1 MRILRVADHKT
12 MPWKNGGGVTTEIA
26 VFPTNAGLDDFLWRV
41 STARVEQDGPFSMFP
56 GVDRSLSILEGE
68 GLDLAIDGEP
78 VRLTKGSVPYAFAAD
93 VPVGS
98 RLIGGA
104 VVDLNVMTR
113 RGLCLSDISRIQVAA
128 VEQVGNPDALTML
141 LPRVRLPI
149 ALGARRDVVEPGDL
163 VLLDPGEAIS
173 LHADIEGEA
182 FVVTI
187 RG

>member
-12 MPWKNGGGVTTEIA
+12 MPWKNGGGVTTEIV
-26 VFPTNAGLDDFLWRV
+26 VFPADAGLDDFLWRV

-56 GVDRSLSILEGE
+56 GIDRSLSILEGE
-68 GLDLAIDGEP
+68 GLDLTIDGEP
-78 VRLTKGSVPYAFAAD
+78 VRLTKGSAPFAFAAD

-113 RGLCLSDISRIQVAA
+113 RGRCSSDISRIQVAA
-128 VEQVGNPDALTML
+128 VGQVGNADALTML
-141 LPRVRLPI
+141 LPRLRLPI
-149 ALGARRDVVEPGDL
+149 TLGTRREVVEPGDL

-173 LHADIEGEA
+173 LQADTDGEA
-182 FVVTI
+182 FVVAI
-187 RG
+187 RF